1 MAKQV
6 YDSKIMRNLALNT
19 NIPSP
24 MRSLLVYLVAV
35 SHNKAYTY
43 AANKTILRQA
53 GIGKEQ
59 YFKLVEKLEDQGVL
73 HRLMVKWGRTI
84 GSVIFINKS
93 HALLRVRN
101 GQLSPQPFRINRK
114 DASDGVL
121 ALLAYRQKAP
131 KNGICFNRYTERK
144 IVAVC
149 LRTLRGQ
156 GAV

>member
-1 MAKQV
+1 MAKQI
-6 YDSKIMRNLALNT
+6 YDGKIIRNLALNT

-24 MRSLLVYLVAV
+24 MRSLFVYLVAA

-59 YFKLVEKLEDQGVL
+59 YFQLVKKLENQGVVL
-73 HRLMVKWGRTI
+73 RLMVKWGRTI
-84 GSVIFINKS
+84 GNVIFINKS

-101 GQLSPQPFRINRK
+101 GQLSPQLFRIDRK
-114 DASDGVL
+114 DAIAGVL

-131 KNGICFNRYTERK
+131 KSNIRFNRYTERK

-149 LRTLRGQ
+149 LRTLRGR
-156 GAV
+156 GAI